1 MKYRI
6 ILKSLNNKLFK
17 FSLFKILNFIKKE
30 KINYKLIVLPI
41 RIKKFCV
48 LSSPHIDKDSR
59 EQYEIRIYKGFI
71 DFELNINNLILF
83 NNFLKIILPSGII
96 CVFKHLK

>member
-6 ILKSLNNKLFK
+6 ILKSLNNKIFK
-17 FSLFKILNFIKKE
+17 LSFFKIINFFKKE

-41 RIKKFCV
+41 KIKKFCV

-71 DFELNINNLILF
+71 DFELNDLILF
-83 NNFLKIILPSGII
+83 NTLLKITLPSGINCI
-96 CVFKHLK
+96 FKISK

>member
-6 ILKSLNNKLFK
+6 ILKSLNNKIFK
-17 FSLFKILNFIKKE
+17 FSFFKISNFFKKE

-41 RIKKFCV
+41 KIKKFCV

-71 DFELNINNLILF
+71 DFEINNLILF
-83 NNFLKIILPSGII
+83 NNLLKIILPSGINCI
-96 CVFKHLK
+96 FKILK

>member
-6 ILKSLNNKLFK
+6 VLKSLNIKIFK
-17 FSLFKILNFIKKE
+17 FSFFKIINFFKKE
-30 KINYKLIVLPI
+30 KINYKVIILPI
-41 RIKKFCV
+41 KIKKFCV

-71 DFELNINNLILF
+71 NFEINNLILF
-83 NNFLKIILPSGII
+83 NNLLKIILPSGINCI
-96 CVFKHLK
+96 FKILK